1 VAISAQA
8 VGNEVVV
15 DWRYVSLVQAGYLP
29 DDAWKLATAKDVDLR
44 LAESLLAHGCP
55 SATAVRIL
63 L

>member
-1 VAISAQA
+1 VATSAQD

-15 DWRYVSLVQAGYLP
+15 DWRFATLVHAGYLP
-29 DDAWKLATAKDVDLR
+29 DQARRLAMSKDVDLR
-44 LAESLLAHGCP
+44 LAERLLAQGCP